1 MTFDATTRGLTG
13 LEYFHLDV
21 FTDYPLSGNGVIVFP
36 DATGLDG
43 DSMLLLTQ
51 EMRQFESI
59 FLSTDLRAGSCR
71 ARIFTTEE
79 ELEFAGHPV
88 LGAAAV
94 QHHLYGHDHEIVSS
108 FELGGRTL
116 DVSTRREPTH
126 YAATMEQGAPTFRAG
141 IAAERIREVVAAL
154 GLHPSDVAPE
164 LPVQVVS
171 TGLPYLIVPLRR
183 GIERVSVTHPNF
195 GALLATFGARFCYP
209 FDVERYEGRT
219 FDNHGLIEDV
229 ATGSAAGPTG
239 AYLVAHGRAPL
250 GSAIVLNQGRFVG
263 RPSRMTVRVTGTR
276 QTIENVTVSG
286 EVAFVAAGRL
296 GDPRDRSSRQ
306 PG

>member
-1 MTFDATTRGLTG
+1 MTFDATTPELTG

-21 FTDYPLSGNGVIVFP
+21 FTDHPLSGNGVIVFP

-59 FLSTDLRAGSCR
+59 FLSTDPLAGSCR

-94 QHHLYGHDHEIVSS
+94 QHHLYGNDPETVSS

-126 YAATMEQGAPTFRAG
+126 YAATMGQGAPTFRAP
-141 IAAERIREVVAAL
+141 IAVDRVPEILAAL
-154 GLHPSDVAPE
+154 GLHPSDAATE

-183 GIERVSVTHPNF
+183 GIERVAITHPDF
-195 GALLATFGARFCYP
+195 GALLGTFGARFCYP
-209 FDVERYEGRT
+209 FDVERFEGRT

-239 AYLVAHGRAPL
+239 AYLVAHGRASL
-250 GSAIVLNQGRFVG
+250 GSPIVLNQGRFVG
-263 RPSRMTVRVTGTR
+263 RPSRMTVYVTGTR
-276 QTIENVTVSG
+276 QRIENVTVSG
-286 EVAFVAAGRL
+286 DVAFVGAGRL
-296 GDPRDRSSRQ
+296 GDPRVRSGRQ
-306 PG
+306 LA